1 MIRLSSLLLE
11 AINQPIAI
19 FLAGSAGAGKSTFR
33 KEFLDSIA
41 DFTILNIDDE
51 YEPLLQKANL
61 PLDFRKFKGP
71 EDLSAAGSAMAQ
83 AQKTHKSKYEK
94 SKSDMSHII
103 IDGTGASSRE
113 ILKKKKELEDLGYT
127 TAMVLIFVPPDISL
141 HRNIK
146 RGDEGGRTLIPSII
160 LKSWSSMFSN
170 IYLYRKEFGDNFML
184 YKAYKEGEE
193 IFPDFDPSHPEV
205 KKQFFDP
212 FKVKG
217 REKTPEERAKLD
229 KQIKDLNALIKS
241 QMNTIKD
248 LDFDDPS
255 EIKNKIN
262 RLANARL

>member
-11 AINQPIAI
+11 AIGKPIAI

-33 KEFLDSIA
+33 REFLDSIA

-71 EDLSAAGSAMAQ
+71 EDLSAAGSAMAK
-83 AQKTHKSKYEK
+83 AQKIHKSKYEK
-94 SKSDMSHII
+94 SKIDMSHII

-113 ILKKKKELEDLGYT
+113 ILKKKSELENLGYK
-127 TAMVLIFVPPDISL
+127 TAMVLIFVTPDISL
-141 HRNIK
+141 YRNIK

-160 LKSWSSMFSN
+160 LRSWSSMFSN
-170 IYLYRKEFGDNFML
+170 IDLYKKEFGDNFML
-184 YKAYKEGEE
+184 YKAYKSGEE
-193 IFPDFDPSHPEV
+193 IYPDFDPSNPKV

-212 FKVKG
+212 FQVKG
-217 REKTPEERAKLD
+217 KEKSPEERAKSD
-229 KQIKDLNALIKS
+229 KQIKDLNNKIIS
-241 QMNTIKD
+241 QMQKIKD

-255 EIKNKIN
+255 EIKTKIN
-262 RLANARL
+262 RLANA

>member
-11 AINQPIAI
+11 AINKPIAI

-33 KEFLDSIA
+33 REFLDSIA

-61 PLDFRKFKGP
+61 PLDFRKFKGS
-71 EDLSAAGSAMAQ
+71 EDLSAAASAMAQ
-83 AQKTHKSKYEK
+83 AQKTNRSKYEK

-103 IDGTGASSRE
+103 IDGTGASSNE
-113 ILKKKKELEDLGYT
+113 VLKKKKELEDLGYK

-141 HRNIK
+141 QRNIK

-160 LKSWSSMFSN
+160 LKSWSSMFYN
-170 IYLYRKEFGDNFML
+170 IDLYRKQFGENFML
-184 YKAYKEGEE
+184 YKAYKSGEE

-205 KKQFFDP
+205 KKQFFEP

-217 REKTPEERAKLD
+217 KEKSPEEREKSNQ
-229 KQIKDLNALIKS
+229 KIKDLNNQILS
-241 QMNTIKD
+241 QIQKTKD

-255 EIKNKIN
+255 EIKAKIN
-262 RLANARL
+262 RLTNA